1 MKRTILSLILF
12 CAVMLAGNAQTV
24 DYRVVPLPQTITPHN
39 GTPFTLDAETKIVY
53 SGGNEMKRNAQ
64 FLAEYIKENVGL
76 DLKIVKSRKSKK
88 NAINLVIDNAT
99 ENKEGYSLTVTS
111 EDIKIVAQSPAGIF
125 YGIQTLRKSLP
136 TTTAESVTM
145 PAVTITDYPRFAYRG
160 AHLDVSRHYF
170 TTDSIKRFI
179 DILALHNLNRFHWHL
194 TDDQGWRIEIKKYPK
209 LTTIAAERDETVI
222 GRNSG
227 EYDGQHYGPFFYT
240 QEECREIVEY
250 AAERHITVIPEIDLP
265 GHMQAALAAYPEY
278 GCTGGPYEVWK
289 MWGVSDNVL
298 CAGNDATL
306 SFIEDVLGEVIKVFP
321 SEYIHIGGD
330 ECPKTQWEQC
340 PKCQQRI
347 KDLGITGDEKHSAE
361 MYLQSYVINY
371 AEQFLNSKGRQ
382 IIGWDEILEG
392 GLAPNATVHSWR
404 GIEGGIE
411 AAKQGH
417 DCIMSPTTFMYFDYY
432 QTQYTAEEPLAI
444 GGYVPV
450 EKVYSFEPVNE
461 SLTAEEQKHIIGVQ
475 ANLWTEYVP
484 TFSHVEYM
492 ELPRMAALCEVQW
505 CNPQNKDFADF
516 KTRLFPL
523 LNIYDKKEYN
533 YAKHI
538 LDIEP
543 EFSTNT
549 ANNTI
554 SVTLRVI
561 DDTPIYYTLDGSE
574 PTASSMR
581 YTAPIEI
588 KESCT
593 LKAIGIGTRGK
604 THLLSEQI
612 HFSKATARP
621 ITLLQPIHQNYTFE
635 GAITLVDGRKGT
647 PNYRTGRWLG
657 FCETDLEAIIDL
669 QSETEISSVEFN
681 TSVDKGDW
689 VFDVLGITVSVSN
702 DGENFTTVFDSTYPD
717 LTAEDE
723 NRIYEHKVEFPAV
736 NTRYVKIKALSDRDM
751 PAWHPAKDRPA
762 FIFVDELV
770 IN

>member
-1 MKRTILSLILF
+1 MKRTFLSLFIACCSLLM
-12 CAVMLAGNAQTV
+12 ATAQRA
-24 DYRVVPLPQTITPHN
+24 DYNVVPLPQEIKMEQGAGFELN
-39 GTPFTLDAETKIVY
+39 GTTVITYNSKT
-53 SGGNEMKRNAQ
+53 MKRNAEL
-64 FLAEYIKENVGL
+64 LAEYIKESTGL
-76 DLKIVKSRKSKK
+76 ELKVKKSKKALK
-88 NAINLVIDNAT
+88 NAINLAIDNT
-99 ENKEGYSLTVTS
+99 IEENEGYRLSVTK
-111 EDIKIVAQSPAGIF
+111 EDIEIAALSPAGAF

-136 TTTAESVTM
+136 TATAQKVDM

-160 AHLDVSRHYF
+160 AHLDVSRHFF

-179 DILALHNLNRFHWHL
+179 DMLAMHNMNRFHWHL

-209 LTTIAAERDETVI
+209 LTTVAAERDETVI

-227 EYDGQHYGPFFYT
+227 EYDGKHYGPFFYT
-240 QEECREIVEY
+240 QEECREIIAY

-306 SFIEDVLGEVIKVFP
+306 KFIEDVLDEVVKVFP
-321 SEYIHIGGD
+321 SEYIHVGGD

-340 PKCQQRI
+340 PKCQARI
-347 KDLGITGDEKHSAE
+347 EALGIKGDEKHSAE
-361 MYLQSYVINY
+361 MYLQSFVINH
-371 AEQFLNSKGRQ
+371 AEKYLNGKGRQ

-417 DCIMSPTTFMYFDYY
+417 DCIMSPTSFMYFDYY
-432 QTQYTAEEPLAI
+432 QTTYTDEEPLAI

-450 EKVYSFEPVNE
+450 EKVYSFEPMHE

-475 ANLWTEYVP
+475 ANLWSEYVP

-505 CNPQNKDFADF
+505 CKPEKKDFSNFRQRLLPLF
-516 KTRLFPL
+516 KLYEL
-523 LNIYDKKEYN
+523 KNYN

-543 EFSTNT
+543 EFGTDTERGVIT
-549 ANNTI
+549 A
-554 SVTLRVI
+554 TLRVI

-574 PTASSMR
+574 PTTASAL
-581 YTAPIEI
+581 YNAPIEI
-588 KESCT
+588 SSACI
-593 LKAIGIGTRGK
+593 LKAKGIGARGVTR
-604 THLLSEQI
+604 TLTEEI
-612 HFSKATARP
+612 FFNKATAKP
-621 ITLLQPIHQNYTFE
+621 ITLLQPIHENYTFK
-635 GAITLVDGRKGT
+635 GAITLVDGLKGT

-657 FCETDLEAIIDL
+657 FCLTDLEAVIDL
-669 QSETEISSVEFN
+669 KLMQEISSVSFN

-689 VFDVLGITVSVSN
+689 VFDLLGITVSVSD
-702 DGENFTTVFDSTYPD
+702 DGENYAVVFDSTYPD

-723 NRIYEHKVEFPAV
+723 NRIYGHKVEFNPTKA
-736 NTRYVKIKALSDRDM
+736 RYIKIKALSDRDM
-751 PAWHPAKDRPA
+751 PAWHPASGRPA
-762 FIFVDELV
+762 FIFVDELEV
-770 IN
+770 N